1 MKLTLVE
8 HALYMNE
15 WLLVPLKGG
24 AQGIF
29 WMDSKSQHCHD

>member
-1 MKLTLVE
+1 MKLTPVE

-29 WMDSKSQHCHD
+29 WMDIKSQHRHD